1 MSVIDISWSGLLLS
15 LLFVVLAGLSSLV
28 LQLGLHKDIF
38 WGTVRTVSQLFL
50 MGFLLKYIFQL
61 NSAGPVLLVYAVM
74 ILFAAQIIRGRVK
87 NKEIPYLAPTII
99 SMFLSYTLVA
109 FIVTAGIIQVEP
121 WYRPSY
127 FLPIGGMI
135 IGNSMNAIALSLER
149 LFGDLRAQ
157 RDVVEMYLSL
167 GADYREASG
176 DIFRRAV
183 SAGMIPS
190 INSMMGVGLVFIPGM
205 MSGQILAGAD
215 PIIAVKYQIVVML
228 MLVGSTAL
236 GSFLVTLLVRRMCF
250 SASHSLLL
258 GKD

>member
-15 LLFVVLAGLSSLV
+15 LLFVVLAGLSSFV

-38 WGTVRTVSQLFL
+38 WGVVRTVSQLFL
-50 MGFLLKYIFQL
+50 MGFLLKYVFQL
-61 NSAGPVLLVYAVM
+61 NSPGPVLLVYAAMV
-74 ILFAAQIIRGRVK
+74 LFAAQIISGRVK
-87 NKEIPYLAPTII
+87 NKEVPYLAPTIV
-99 SMFLSYTLVA
+99 SMFLSYTLVTY
-109 FIVTAGIIQVEP
+109 IVTAGVIQVEP
-121 WYRPSY
+121 WYKPSY
-127 FLPIGGMI
+127 FLPIGGMV

-157 RDVVEMYLSL
+157 RDVVEMFLSL

-190 INSMMGVGLVFIPGM
+190 INSMMGVGLVFLPGM

-215 PIIAVKYQIVVML
+215 PLIAVKYQIVVML

-236 GSFLVTLLVRRMCF
+236 GSFLVTLLARRMCF

-258 GKD
+258 GRD